1 MPEAGWECDLAAKI
15 QAKADTLV
23 TKEVTTETTVSE
35 REVIEAN
42 KCILLVPFHYF
53 YQHRRLLAL
62 CKLTISLS
70 ESTLYARPLNGAL
83 LGIAPNRER
92 GDWAYLLCAD

>member
-1 MPEAGWECDLAAKI
+1 MRPCCEDSGQGRHWLPSP
-15 QAKADTLV
+15 LV

-62 CKLTISLS
+62 SKLTISLS

-92 GDWAYLLCAD
+92 GDWAYFLCAD